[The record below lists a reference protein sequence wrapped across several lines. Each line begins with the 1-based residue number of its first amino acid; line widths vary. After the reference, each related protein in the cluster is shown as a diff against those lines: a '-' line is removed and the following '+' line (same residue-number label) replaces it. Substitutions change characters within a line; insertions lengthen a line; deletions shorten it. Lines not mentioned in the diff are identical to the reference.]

1 MNRPLGPEQGARAVV
16 GAALCVAATW
26 ASLLALGGLIAGRR
40 WFVAACLAVLLVAVA
55 TAATRAVTRAWWA
68 PTLVG
73 AAVGVVGIVLR
84 YGAPPGRPQ
93 FLPDPGAFRR
103 AAALAREGVAVVND
117 SFVPMPDVRPGEL
130 LVVIGAVA
138 VLLLV
143 DLAVLGLRVP
153 AVSGLALLALWVPA
167 VVLGFPAGGAP
178 LFWTGVAYLALLAF
192 GAAPQHAHA
201 GRRRRVVTTGAGA
214 GLLAT
219 VALVAG
225 PPLMDVPGWASV
237 NLPQLGAAPVGPLE
251 LSDQLDLRES
261 LGARSAQEV
270 LRYRVTDPT
279 APEEGAGDD
288 GETTADG
295 SADESADGSTDGSTD
310 GGTDDA
316 TAGAD
321 AAPLP
326 DPSASAS
333 PARAVDARLVGP
345 FRAFTLSVFDGR
357 TWERTEPEELQP
369 WDPATLLSSDAA
381 VAGTVPDAA
390 GGTLAQVDVAV
401 GALRERRLPVSTH
414 PRTVDVPGSWG
425 WDALRDEVVG
435 EDSTDGDLAYSM
447 LVQVPDLTAD
457 ELRAAPVGT
466 PPDAAQYTALPDT
479 EHREDVERVLAE
491 ITADADTPYAQAMAL
506 QGWFRSAT
514 NFAYDTRVPPA
525 RTSDAVWDFLES
537 RRGYCVQFAT
547 AMTVM
552 ARMLDIPAR
561 VGVGFLP
568 GERAED
574 GTYVVTGR
582 LAHAWPELY
591 FEGQGWVRFEPT
603 PASQTGAPP
612 TWADPFTG
620 VQAPGAIPEEFRG
633 ERAAPGPAATAT
645 APPTSTPAVEDET
658 VAWPAVALTV
668 GLGVLVLGGA
678 VTLLLLSRRGRRAGA
693 TTPESAWSTLRRELA
708 RLEVTWS
715 DATTPRGALRD
726 VQRALLLRTETTL
739 DGEPLAALERLVTAV
754 ESSRYA
760 PTPPPVD
767 PEALDAAVVAV
778 RDRVAELVGERPRAG
793 AGPRGRRSA
802 P

>member
-1 MNRPLGPEQGARAVV
+1 MNRPQGPEQGLRAVV
-16 GAALCVAATW
+16 GSALCVAATW
-26 ASLLALGGLIAGRR
+26 ASLLALGGLVVGRR
-40 WFVAACLAVLLVAVA
+40 WFVVACVAVLLVG
-55 TAATRAVTRAWWA
+55 AAAAAARALTRVWWA
-68 PTLVG
+68 PTAVG
-73 AAVGVVGIVLR
+73 AAVAAVGVALR

-103 AAALAREGVAVVND
+103 AWALAREGVAVVND
-117 SFVPMPDVRPGEL
+117 SFVPMPDVRPGEM
-130 LVVIGAVA
+130 LVVVGAIG

-153 AVSGLALLALWVPA
+153 AVAGLALLALWVPA
-167 VVLGFPAGGAP
+167 IVLGFPAGAAP
-178 LFWTGVAYLALLAF
+178 VFWTGVVYLALLAF

-201 GRRRRVVTTGAGA
+201 GRRRRIATTGAGA

-237 NLPQLGAAPVGPLE
+237 RLPQLGAAPVGPLE

-279 APEEGAGDD
+279 AGPDEAAEG
-288 GETTADG
+288 
-295 SADESADGSTDGSTD
+295 
-310 GGTDDA
+310 
-316 TAGAD
+316 GAD
-321 AAPLP
+321 DTGPVP
-326 DPSASAS
+326 TASAS
-333 PARAVDARLVGP
+333 GPAARAVDARLVGP
-345 FRAFTLSVFDGR
+345 FRAFTLASFDGR
-357 TWERTEPEELQP
+357 TWDRVEPEELRE
-369 WDPATLLSSDAA
+369 WDRSLLLSSDPE

-390 GGTLAQVDVAV
+390 AGTLAEVDVVV
-401 GALRERRLPVSTH
+401 GTLGERRLPVSTH
-414 PRTVDVPGSWG
+414 PRTVQVPGVWG
-425 WDALRDEVVG
+425 WDAERDEVVG
-435 EDSTDGDLAYSM
+435 EDATDADLAYSM
-447 LVQVPDLTAD
+447 LVQVPELTAD
-457 ELRAAPVGT
+457 ELRAAPVGR
-466 PPDAAQYTALPDT
+466 PRDADLYTAVPET
-479 EHREDVERVLAE
+479 EHREDVERVVAE
-491 ITADADTPYAQAMAL
+491 ITAEAQTPYAQAMAL

-612 TWADPFTG
+612 AWADPFTG
-620 VQAPGAIPEEFRG
+620 VQAPSTIPEEFAG
-633 ERAAPGPAATAT
+633 GRATPGPAAGAT
-645 APPTSTPAVEDET
+645 APAAPAPATQDEG
-658 VAWPAVALTV
+658 VPWQAVALTV
-668 GLGVLVLGGA
+668 ALGVLVLGGA
-678 VTLLLLSRRGRRAGA
+678 ATLLVMSRRGRRALA
-693 TTPESAWSTLRRELA
+693 TTPEHAWSTLRRELA
-708 RLEVTWS
+708 RLDVEWS
-715 DATTPRGALRD
+715 DATTPRGALHD
-726 VQRALLLRTETTL
+726 VQRTLVLRTESTL
-739 DGEPLAALERLVTAV
+739 DGAALTAFERLVAAV
-754 ESSRYA
+754 EGSRYA
-760 PTPPPVD
+760 PAPPAVD
-767 PEALDAAVVAV
+767 PAELDGWVATV
-778 RDRVAELVGERPRAG
+778 RGRVAELVGDRPPAG
-793 AGPRGRRSA
+793 AGARSARGRS
-802 P
+802 